1 MLFFQVNIKL
11 TETET
16 IWILDIPDTCVA
28 LDSDEAQEVKKRNEE
43 YKEVLYFVYL
53 GMVSNTFTTLNI
65 LRYRG
70 ALPQRQV

>member
-1 MLFFQVNIKL
+1 MYIILCFFFQVNIKL

-43 YKEVLYFVYL
+43 YKEVLYFV
-53 GMVSNTFTTLNI
+53 
-65 LRYRG
+65 
-70 ALPQRQV
+70 